1 MKSGKIIEVN
11 DKMQAGYTYYLS
23 AEVGKSFS
31 EDFNPFYT
39 PAQMLEMG
47 VFEGK
52 YCNDC
57 QDEFPKSW
65 FENAKI
71 SITPPVSYTHLTLP
85 TKRIV

>member
-11 DKMQAGYTYYLS
+11 DKMQAGYSYYLS
-23 AEVGKSFS
+23 AKVGKSFS
-31 EDFNPFYT
+31 EDFSPFYT

-57 QDEFPKSW
+57 KMNFQK
-65 FENAKI
+65 AGLKMLKL
-71 SITPPVSYTHLTLP
+71 VLHR
-85 TKRIV
+85 K